1 MSAANLQLS
10 TVFARLRFIRSMS
23 GLTRDEMAEKYA
35 IPEITLR
42 RWETGSVPLS
52 KKGLQRCLNAYKQEG
67 IIATE
72 TWLMSGQGG
81 KPFLEVDCGVHQ
93 DQGPALEYFQKALN
107 NCVVF
112 KINDNSMMPKYSMNE
127 IVVADVFIGD
137 LAKLHNSDCI
147 IMLEDETIFL
157 RKLIYSDENNIS
169 FICTNPLGTNK
180 AALHNVKVKYI
191 APVIWHQISN

>member
-1 MSAANLQLS
+1 MSAANSQLS
-10 TVFARLRFIRSMS
+10 TVFARLRFIRSLS
-23 GLTRDEMAEKYA
+23 GLTRDDIAAKYS

-42 RWETGSVPLS
+42 RWETGRIPLS
-52 KKGLQRCLNAYKQEG
+52 KKGLLRCLAAYKQEG

-72 TWLMSGQGG
+72 VWLMSGQGG
-81 KPFLEVDCGVHQ
+81 KPFLEVDCGAHQ
-93 DQGPALEYFQKALN
+93 DQGPALDYFHKSLN

-112 KINDNSMMPKYSMNE
+112 KINDNSMMPKYSINE
-127 IVVADVFIGD
+127 LVVADVFIGD

-147 IMLEDETIFL
+147 IMLEDETILL

-169 FICTNPLGTNK
+169 FICTNPAGTTR
-180 AALHNVKVKYI
+180 AALHNAKAKYI

>member
-52 KKGLQRCLNAYKQEG
+52 KKGLQRCLSAYMQEG

-72 TWLMSGQGG
+72 T
-81 KPFLEVDCGVHQ
+81 
-93 DQGPALEYFQKALN
+93 
-107 NCVVF
+107 
-112 KINDNSMMPKYSMNE
+112 
-127 IVVADVFIGD
+127 
-137 LAKLHNSDCI
+137 
-147 IMLEDETIFL
+147 
-157 RKLIYSDENNIS
+157 
-169 FICTNPLGTNK
+169 
-180 AALHNVKVKYI
+180 
-191 APVIWHQISN
+191 